1 MTPGFGP
8 AVEAAAHVVLVPLVR
23 VGLYLQYDASPI
35 SGQDTRDVFSAGLD
49 VRVLSPW
56 PRGDLRG
63 YARAGVGEVGT
74 YASAH
79 VSTGDRGF
87 TGFRFVPGADGSFTE
102 APVAIGVLY
111 RVAPPV
117 WFAAEV
123 GARVGFAF
131 AGGAYS
137 PTSSSHGG
145 TCPTSGDDTL
155 AVFADLGVMWGR

>member
-1 MTPGFGP
+1 MT
-8 AVEAAAHVVLVPLVR
+8 R
-23 VGLYLQYDASPI
+23 ASARPWRPRLT
-35 SGQDTRDVFSAGLD
+35 SCSCRSSAWGSTCSTTRRRLGQDTRDVFSAGLD